1 MKRATCDLFDLRA
14 AILQIWTRPQH
25 QRTATLRTDLRKK
38 PPFQTATIESRPK
51 GSCGRASIYEAKE
64 ASETIQSAP
73 GYEEVLRVFGQN
85 LNVLRSDEKF
95 VFHSYTSEADERF
108 NQLFHFA
115 KGLDAFDLII
125 LSEAFTVGELLTE
138 DEDLLNFRDS
148 SQFAESSSYESIKI
162 RCWRE
167 VAREKTKS

>member
-1 MKRATCDLFDLRA
+1 MDTTYILPFFQVPIRVVGFELSNFKNLIADL
-14 AILQIWTRPQH
+14 
-25 QRTATLRTDLRKK
+25 
-38 PPFQTATIESRPK
+38 SRVHVAEL
-51 GSCGRASIYEAKE
+51 SVYEAK
-64 ASETIQSAP
+64 AKLLRLSRVHRR
-73 GYEEVLRVFGQN
+73 YEEVLRVFSQN

-95 VFHSYTSEADERF
+95 VFHSYTSEADECF

-138 DEDLLNFRDS
+138 DEDILNFRDS
-148 SQFAESSSYESIKI
+148 SQFAESPSYESIKI

-167 VAREKTKS
+167 VAREKRKS